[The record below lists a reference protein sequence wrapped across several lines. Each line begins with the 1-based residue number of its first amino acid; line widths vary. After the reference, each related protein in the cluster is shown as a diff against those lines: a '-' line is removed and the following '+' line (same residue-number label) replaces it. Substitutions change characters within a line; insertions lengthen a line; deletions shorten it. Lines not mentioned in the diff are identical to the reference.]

1 MRFVLLLLF
10 VLTSILPVAAQDF
23 VSAYERNQFLMGSS
37 TSFQEGLLGFA
48 NPANAAQLQRFSGRF
63 HWSTDE
69 DEGLSFRNWGM
80 FTGAKGIGF
89 AAQSQKFGGVAV
101 RDYQLSMAG
110 GNSASAFG
118 IGYSWAGGAKN
129 AFNREKL
136 FSLGWLVRPA
146 KYLSLGFTGSLSTE
160 TSARE
165 GFFEAGIRPLGNSRL
180 TLFGDL
186 AMQKRTRLDEA
197 PWSAGAAVEVL
208 PGLNITGRYFD
219 SEAFTVGISITSGFG
234 RIATQ
239 GHFDTQQ
246 EYSFSSYSFGFGD
259 YAPDFYEKILPGPP
273 KYLKMEMKG
282 RVKYLGYRLGD
293 GGQRFWEV
301 IEDIRKAR
309 ENPTIKGFALNLSG
323 LRVLP
328 EHAWEIRE
336 ELRLAKEAGKKI
348 AVFLDNGNMTTYHLA
363 SIADVVMLDPEGSLM
378 LPGYIMGRTYMKGTL
393 EKLGLGFDEWRF
405 FKYKSAAESLSRDKL
420 SEADA
425 EQRKALLED
434 WYSIFRNEVL
444 AERPAAADSFEA
456 VINQEVYV
464 VPDRALATQLVDT
477 LGRWNGISKMMEK
490 LIGPSAPILKDELY
504 ARDESRPDWGPTPKI
519 ALVYALGACA
529 MDSGIR
535 ARWLEKTLLRLE
547 KNPHVKAV
555 VLRVDSP
562 GGDGMASDYVAE
574 AVKKIT
580 EKKPVLI
587 SQGQVAASGGY
598 WISMY
603 GSKIFAA
610 PGTITGSIGV
620 IGGWVYD
627 KGVTDKLGMTSDH
640 VKIGEHA
647 DLGFGVRLPILGITV
662 PRRNLSEYERAKMET
677 FIRGF
682 YQTFLK
688 KVAVGREMEVDAVH
702 EIAQGRVWSGIDGKE
717 NGLIDEVGG
726 LRAAIASAR
735 ELAGILP
742 DEKVDIVEVPSS
754 LGLFDAKVLNPL
766 PISLSLEED
775 ATLNFIRMITEKQ
788 GRPLPLLLPGMY
800 PTLDD

>member
-1 MRFVLLLLF
+1 MRSFWMLCLLI
-10 VLTSILPVAAQDF
+10 VVSLPLAAQDF
-23 VSAYERNQFLMGSS
+23 ANAYQRHQFLMGNS

-63 HWSTDE
+63 NWSTDG
-69 DEGLSFRNWGM
+69 DESLSFREWGLY
-80 FTGAKGIGF
+80 TGSNGLGF
-89 AAQSQKFGGVAV
+89 SAQSQRIGQFAV
-101 RDYQLSMAG
+101 RDYQLALAG
-110 GNSASAFG
+110 GNNASAFG
-118 IGYSWAGGAKN
+118 IGYSWAGGKKKLG
-129 AFNREKL
+129 NRENL
-136 FSLGWLVRPA
+136 LRFGWLVRPA
-146 KYLSLGFTGSLSTE
+146 KYLSLGFTGSLSME

-165 GFFEAGIRPLGNSRL
+165 GIFEAGIRPLGNPRL
-180 TLFGDL
+180 TLFGDM

-197 PWSAGAAVEVL
+197 PWSAGAAVEVI

-219 SEAFTVGISITSGFG
+219 NEAFTVGVSITSGFG
-234 RIATQ
+234 RAATQ
-239 GHFDTQQ
+239 GHFDTEQ
-246 EYSFSSYSFGFGD
+246 EYSYSSYSVGFGD
-259 YAPDFYEKILPGPP
+259 YASDFYEKVLPIPP

-282 RVKYLGYRLGD
+282 RVKYLGYSFGD
-293 GGQRFWEV
+293 SGMRFWE
-301 IEDIRKAR
+301 ILEDIRKAR
-309 ENPTIKGFALNLSG
+309 ENPTVKGFALNLSG

-348 AVFLDNGNMTTYHLA
+348 AVFLDNGTMRTYHLA

-378 LPGYIMGRTYMKGTL
+378 LPGYIAGRTYMKGTL
-393 EKLGLGFDEWRF
+393 EKMGLGFDEWRF
-405 FKYKSAAESLSRDKL
+405 FKYKSAAEGMSRDSL

-425 EQRKALLED
+425 EQRQRLID
-434 WYSIFRNEVL
+434 HWYKLFRDDVL
-444 AERPAAADSFEA
+444 AERPSLSDNLETL
-456 VINQEVYV
+456 INDDVYI
-464 VPDRALATQLVDT
+464 VPERALETQLVDT
-477 LGRWNGISKMMEK
+477 LGRWNGISDLMNE
-490 LIGPSAPILKDELY
+490 LIGPSTPIVRDELNS
-504 ARDESRPDWGPTPKI
+504 RDAARPDWGPSPKI

-547 KNPHVKAV
+547 KNPNVKAV

-580 EKKPVLI
+580 EKKPVVI

-620 IGGWVYD
+620 IGGWIWD
-627 KGVTDKLGMTSDH
+627 KGLGGKIGMTSDH
-640 VKIGEHA
+640 VKVGEHA
-647 DLGFGVRLPILGITV
+647 DLGFGIRLPLIGVTV
-662 PRRNLSEYERAKMET
+662 PARNLTEFERAKMET

-688 KVAVGREMEVDAVH
+688 KVATGREMDVDAVH
-702 EIAQGRVWSGIDGKE
+702 DVAQGRVWSGWDGKA

-726 LRAAIASAR
+726 LRAALNEAR
-735 ELAGILP
+735 SLAGIAS
-742 DEKVDIVEVPSS
+742 DEKIDIVEVPSS
-754 LGLFDAKVLNPL
+754 LGFFNMDALNPL
-766 PISLSLEED
+766 PISADLKND
-775 ATLNFIRMITEKQ
+775 ATVNFIRMITEKQ
-788 GRPLPLLLPGMY
+788 GRPLPLLLPGLY